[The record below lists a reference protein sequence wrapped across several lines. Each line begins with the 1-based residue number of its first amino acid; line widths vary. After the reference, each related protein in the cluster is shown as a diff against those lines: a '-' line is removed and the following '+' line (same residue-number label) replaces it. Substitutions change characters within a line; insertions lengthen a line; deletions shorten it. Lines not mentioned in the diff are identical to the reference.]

1 MIAIIITALLALT
14 LVIGFVALVV
24 SIHRADRRMSAS
36 VRARMATRGVQ
47 WT

>member
-1 MIAIIITALLALT
+1 MIALIVTGLLGLA
-14 LVIGFVALVV
+14 LVIGFAAVVV

-36 VRARMATRGVQ
+36 VRTRMATRGVQ